1 MRAVKAT
8 NPFYAALLA
17 VGVAFA
23 ITACAYGVMTVRGL
37 DPRLADEQ
45 GLMGLMS
52 QHGLTIM
59 VVELVLL
66 GVLTAAAIGTDG
78 YWEGGRDREGEAPA
92 EPRSDVGRR
101 EGEAPA
107 EPRLPISGR
116 DGDALVSNNRAEPT
130 IAGDKR

>member
-1 MRAVKAT
+1 MREVKVT
-8 NPFYAALLA
+8 NPFYAALVG

-78 YWEGGRDREGEAPA
+78 YWEPRPAGRKPEVGGREGEAPA
-92 EPRSDVGRR
+92 EPRSQIR
-101 EGEAPA
+101 A
-107 EPRLPISGR
+107 R
-116 DGDALVSNNRAEPT
+116 DSEALVSNDRAEPT